1 MLDQPQQQPLAVGND
16 RPQITRAREAA
27 EALFEPKRPIPKTLV
42 VNSPAP
48 ADPSAHKPRVLSI
61 SPPPVPLEKA
71 GPAIAPATRMTMV
84 IPNSQVARIRTWLKY
99 GITIADTAAIYG
111 VAVDEVE
118 RALRRV

>member
-1 MLDQPQQQPLAVGND
+1 
-16 RPQITRAREAA
+16 
-27 EALFEPKRPIPKTLV
+27 
-42 VNSPAP
+42 
-48 ADPSAHKPRVLSI
+48 
-61 SPPPVPLEKA
+61 
-71 GPAIAPATRMTMV
+71 MTMV